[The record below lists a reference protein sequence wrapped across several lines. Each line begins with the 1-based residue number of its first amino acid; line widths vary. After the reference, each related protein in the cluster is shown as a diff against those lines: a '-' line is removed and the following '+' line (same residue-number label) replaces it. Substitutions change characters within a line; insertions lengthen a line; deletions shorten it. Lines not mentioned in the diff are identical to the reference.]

1 MEAEVEGGT
10 SSAPVISEE
19 SPNDAALYPSVEDIE
34 DRSDGNNLKADNSEV
49 NSVRPN
55 SAAPPLIGFNF
66 WDVNSYKRTVKRIDD
81 GAKLCDDLLKLLA
94 ERAEIEGLYAA
105 KLQGKSRVLN
115 TKARLHRSKACFY
128 RSNKTKLYLSDQ

>member
-19 SPNDAALYPSVEDIE
+19 LPNDAALYPSVKDIE
-34 DRSDGNNLKADNSEV
+34 DRSDGNNLKVDNSDV

-115 TKARLHRSKACFY
+115 TKARLYRSKACFY
-128 RSNKTKLYLSDQ
+128 RSNKTKLYLSGQ

>member
-10 SSAPVISEE
+10 SSGIVTSEE
-19 SPNDAALYPSVEDIE
+19 SQLFPRVEDIE
-34 DRSDGNNLKADNSEV
+34 DRSGDNLKVDNSDG

-55 SAAPPLIGFNF
+55 SPALPLTGLNF
-66 WDVNSYKRTVKRIDD
+66 WDVNGYKRTVKRIDD

-105 KLQGKSRVLN
+105 KLQGN
-115 TKARLHRSKACFY
+115 PG
-128 RSNKTKLYLSDQ
+128 

>member
-10 SSAPVISEE
+10 SSGIVTSEE
-19 SPNDAALYPSVEDIE
+19 SQLYPRVEDIE
-34 DRSDGNNLKADNSEV
+34 DRSGDNLKVDNSDG

-55 SAAPPLIGFNF
+55 SPALPLTGLNF
-66 WDVNSYKRTVKRIDD
+66 WDVNGYKRTVKRIDD

-105 KLQGKSRVLN
+105 KLQGN
-115 TKARLHRSKACFY
+115 PG
-128 RSNKTKLYLSDQ
+128 

>member
-10 SSAPVISEE
+10 SSGIVTSEE
-19 SPNDAALYPSVEDIE
+19 SQLYPRVEDIE
-34 DRSDGNNLKADNSEV
+34 DRSGDNLKVDNSDG

-55 SAAPPLIGFNF
+55 SPALQLTGLNF
-66 WDVNSYKRTVKRIDD
+66 WDVNGYKRTVKRIED

-105 KLQGKSRVLN
+105 KLQGN
-115 TKARLHRSKACFY
+115 PG
-128 RSNKTKLYLSDQ
+128 